1 MKRYT
6 AALILVLVVAIM
18 IGCSKQAEKEN
29 TVTPS
34 QPEQSNGE
42 WELQISEEKDI
53 NEITGVLVA
62 HDEGVF
68 GGAEKLVQGSGE
80 DLEAWNRTISERS
93 YISKLMVS
101 TWGEGRSLTKSEV
114 ETVLD
119 ALENASPSV
128 MVKMGNP
135 ATGGGVCVV
144 AFDSDDEQLWS
155 VFITGNW
162 LVVHLP
168 GDEFQRVLEI
178 EESEVRPIFDIAG

>member
-1 MKRYT
+1 MKRYIT
-6 AALILVLVVAIM
+6 AVILVLVVAIM
-18 IGCSKQAEKEN
+18 FGCGKQEGKEDM
-29 TVTPS
+29 VTPS
-34 QPEQSNGE
+34 QSAQSNGGG
-42 WELQISEEKDI
+42 ELQISEEKDI

-62 HDEGVF
+62 HDGVF

-155 VFITGNW
+155 VLITGNW

>member
-34 QPEQSNGE
+34 QPEQSNGGG
-42 WELQISEEKDI
+42 ELQISEEKNI
-53 NEITGVLVA
+53 NEITGELVA
-62 HDEGVF
+62 HNEGVF
-68 GGAEKLVQGSGE
+68 GGTEAQVQGSDE
-80 DLEAWNRTISERS
+80 DLEAWNRTFSERS

-101 TWGEGRSLTKSEV
+101 TWGEGRILTQSEV

-155 VFITGNW
+155 VLITGNW

-168 GDEFQRVLEI
+168 GDEFRRVLEI

>member
-135 ATGGGVCVV
+135 ATG
-144 AFDSDDEQLWS
+144 DEQLWS
-155 VFITGNW
+155 VLITGNW

>member
-18 IGCSKQAEKEN
+18 IGCSKQTEKEN

-80 DLEAWNRTISERS
+80 DLEACADGKHSIYW
-93 YISKLMVS
+93 
-101 TWGEGRSLTKSEV
+101 
-114 ETVLD
+114 D
-119 ALENASPSV
+119 
-128 MVKMGNP
+128 
-135 ATGGGVCVV
+135 
-144 AFDSDDEQLWS
+144 
-155 VFITGNW
+155 
-162 LVVHLP
+162 
-168 GDEFQRVLEI
+168 
-178 EESEVRPIFDIAG
+178 